1 MGNSYPS
8 LFFFLRKCVV
18 NLKLVLFRKNTHTQK
33 QKRQETKFIQ
43 RGCESWRDFYRHRK
57 QGERNK
63 LTIRSTS
70 FVRFHILQQMCL
82 KITPLPLPHSTP
94 TLLPTLFPPPTPSP
108 IFSYSPVNPLW
119 WLRDKTSTKLVC
131 CGCELNIVV

>member
-119 WLRDKTSTKLVC
+119 
-131 CGCELNIVV
+131 